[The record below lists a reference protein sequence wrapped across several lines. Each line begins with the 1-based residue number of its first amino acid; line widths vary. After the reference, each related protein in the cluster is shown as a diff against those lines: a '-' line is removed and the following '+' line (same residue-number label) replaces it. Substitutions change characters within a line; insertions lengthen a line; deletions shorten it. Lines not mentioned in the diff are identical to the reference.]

1 LNYFLLKIKLPR
13 SFSTAQSYHQR

>member
-13 SFSTAQSYHQR
+13 SSSTTQSYHQR